1 MKLLKKAFAF
11 TFIFMLS
18 VSDLAGYQ
26 VNASDE
32 PKHLDILFTHDLH
45 SHLNSF
51 QTIVDGTQQETGGF
65 ARLKTLI
72 NEYEKENTD
81 TLILDGGD
89 FSMGTLIQ
97 TVYDTEAAE
106 LRMLGYLGCDVTT
119 LGNHEFD
126 YGSDGL
132 ADMLN
137 AAVSSDEN
145 LPGMVVCNVAWDAMK
160 KAGLSEGQKQ
170 IYEAFQTYGVKDY
183 TVIQKGDVKIAVLG
197 VFGKDSL
204 DCAPTC
210 ELLFKDP
217 SEAAKKTVE
226 EIKKNEDVD
235 MIACVSHS
243 GTWEDEKV
251 SEDEILAKNVPD
263 IDLIVSGHTHTQL
276 AEPILQGD
284 TCIVSCGE
292 YGKNLGTIS
301 MTQKENGRWETD
313 TYELVPVTDE
323 IKADE
328 ATQKKIDELS
338 DTVDTNYLSNF
349 GYTREEILAEN
360 DIEFNSLS
368 EMETK
373 HEELNLGDIIS
384 DAYVYAVENA
394 GDSDGEKVDVAIVPA
409 GTVRDTYTK
418 GNITV
423 EQVYKSFSL
432 GTGKDGLAGYP
443 LISAYLTGKELKT
456 VAEVDASISDFM
468 TIARLYCSG
477 MNFTYNPH
485 RMILNKVTDCY
496 LTREDG
502 ERIEIQDDQLYRVV
516 TDLYT
521 GQMLG
526 SVMEMSYGL
535 LKIEPKDKDGN
546 PIENLEDQA
555 IMEGDKELKA
565 WDAIAR
571 YMKSFDDT
579 DGNGISNVPEYYE
592 TTHGRKVV
600 DESRNVIDLVK
611 NPNKFSVMIV
621 GIVLVLILIIILLV
635 VLIRKLIKK
644 RRRKKK

>member
-18 VSDLAGYQ
+18 VSGLTGYQ
-26 VNASDE
+26 VNASE
-32 PKHLDILFTHDLH
+32 KPKHLDILFTHDLH

-72 NEYEKENTD
+72 NEHEKENTD

-137 AAVSSDEN
+137 AAVSSGEN
-145 LPGMVVCNVAWDAMK
+145 LPRMVVCNVDWDAMK

-217 SEAAKKTVE
+217 SEAARETVE

-292 YGKNLGTIS
+292 Y
-301 MTQKENGRWETD
+301 
-313 TYELVPVTDE
+313 
-323 IKADE
+323 
-328 ATQKKIDELS
+328 
-338 DTVDTNYLSNF
+338 
-349 GYTREEILAEN
+349 REKPGN
-360 DIEFNSLS
+360 TFHDS
-368 EMETK
+368 EREWTM
-373 HEELNLGDIIS
+373 
-384 DAYVYAVENA
+384 
-394 GDSDGEKVDVAIVPA
+394 
-409 GTVRDTYTK
+409 
-418 GNITV
+418 
-423 EQVYKSFSL
+423 
-432 GTGKDGLAGYP
+432 GTG
-443 LISAYLTGKELKT
+443 YL
-456 VAEVDASISDFM
+456 
-468 TIARLYCSG
+468 
-477 MNFTYNPH
+477 
-485 RMILNKVTDCY
+485 
-496 LTREDG
+496 
-502 ERIEIQDDQLYRVV
+502 
-516 TDLYT
+516 
-521 GQMLG
+521 
-526 SVMEMSYGL
+526 
-535 LKIEPKDKDGN
+535 
-546 PIENLEDQA
+546 
-555 IMEGDKELKA
+555 
-565 WDAIAR
+565 
-571 YMKSFDDT
+571 
-579 DGNGISNVPEYYE
+579 
-592 TTHGRKVV
+592 
-600 DESRNVIDLVK
+600 
-611 NPNKFSVMIV
+611 
-621 GIVLVLILIIILLV
+621 
-635 VLIRKLIKK
+635 
-644 RRRKKK
+644 